1 MNPLSV
7 AIIGTGNIAG
17 GYDEK
22 KLAGEEGVYSHA
34 GAYQLHGGFRLNA
47 VYDTDRERGAAFC
60 KRWNGAEN
68 VESLAEIRRMQHD
81 VISVCTPDGT
91 HADIVRELLQAGCC
105 KTIFVEKPLAATT
118 GEAEEIMQ
126 LTQERGINVVVNFQ
140 RRNEVTHRELSEL
153 IAARPD
159 HLLSVSGHYMKG
171 LRHIGITMID
181 TLIMLCGHP
190 LSVQAYNRAFN
201 READEYSYEFILYFA
216 AFTASVKT
224 VDSERLGYNY
234 HLFEI
239 DLLLADGR
247 KTLVDISQA
256 LREAP
261 VTPYA
266 YSGVKV
272 INERQA
278 VIRDTGYKFSMQ
290 DAVAYLHEITSGRK
304 PHVTNTP
311 QSFYNDLL
319 VVEKVIESYER
330 GSVKLDFEP
339 QSWKK

>member
-1 MNPLSV
+1 MNSLSV

-22 KLAGEEGVYSHA
+22 KLTGEEGVYSHV
-34 GAYQLHGGFRLNA
+34 GSYQSHGGFRLNA
-47 VYDTDRERGAAFC
+47 VYDPDRQRAAAFC
-60 KRWNGAEN
+60 ERWKVAEN
-68 VESLAEIRRMQHD
+68 VESLLEIQRMQHD

-91 HADIVRELLQAGCC
+91 HAGIVRELLQAGCC

-118 GEAEEIMQ
+118 DEVEEIIQ
-126 LTQERGINVVVNFQ
+126 LAQERGINVVINFQ
-140 RRNEVTHRELSEL
+140 RRNEATHRELSEL

-159 HLLSVSGHYMKG
+159 DLLSVSSHYMKG
-171 LRHIGITMID
+171 LRHMGITMID
-181 TLIMLCGHP
+181 TLIMLCGRP
-190 LSVQAYNRAFN
+190 LSVQTYNRAFN
-201 READEYSYEFILYFA
+201 READEYSYEFILYFTG
-216 AFTASVKT
+216 FTASVKT
-224 VDSERLGYNY
+224 VDSERFDYNY

-256 LREAP
+256 LREVP

-290 DAVAYLHEITSGRK
+290 DAVAYLHEVTSGQK
-304 PHVTNTP
+304 PHATNTP

-319 VVEKVIESYER
+319 IVEKVIESYER
-330 GSVKLDFEP
+330 GSVKLDLEP